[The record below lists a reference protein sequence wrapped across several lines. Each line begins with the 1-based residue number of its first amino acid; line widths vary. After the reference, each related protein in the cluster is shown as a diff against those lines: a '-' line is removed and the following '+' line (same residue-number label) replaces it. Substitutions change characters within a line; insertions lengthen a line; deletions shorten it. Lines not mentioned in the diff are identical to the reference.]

1 MNKNKWQPKLRN
13 RFSTFSNRSI
23 FLSRAETIQKSQEIT
38 SGIGSFEKARKRELA
53 PKTKT
58 KRERE
63 REREREERI
72 CKLRRPGFREKAH
85 PVCVP
90 NIQSFGNLLR
100 VFQSGNI
107 LFRV

>member
-63 REREREERI
+63 REERI
-72 CKLRRPGFREKAH
+72 CKFRRPGFREKAH

-90 NIQSFGNLLR
+90 NIQSFGNLLG

>member
-63 REREREERI
+63 RERERN
-72 CKLRRPGFREKAH
+72 ASA
-85 PVCVP
+85 
-90 NIQSFGNLLR
+90 N
-100 VFQSGNI
+100 
-107 LFRV
+107 